1 MTILSAVWEFGN
13 QEIVLNKTVCA
24 VIGVTF
30 FTLFTI
36 SGAYIRLPLPFTPV
50 PVTLQTFTVLL
61 AGAVLGRKL
70 GISSQVLYVALGCTG
85 LPVFANAQAG
95 LLYLMGPTGGY
106 LIGFALA
113 AWVIG
118 LIIGEKKAG
127 FIKILS
133 AMFLGEV
140 ILFSLVW
147 LGCQWF
153 YTLGFIRLSFWGFY
167 LLSPGISLS
176 CSRPRPLTTKS
187 RVEPELFSAS
197 YGK

>member
-70 GISSQVLYVALGCTG
+70 GISSQVLYIALGCAG
-85 LPVFANAQAG
+85 LPVFTNAQAG
-95 LLYLMGPTGGY
+95 LFYLAGPTGGY

-140 ILFSLVW
+140 ILFSLGVAW
-147 LGCQWF
+147 LSVVLHIGI
-153 YTLGFIRLSFWGFY
+153 YKAILLGLLPFI
-167 LLSPGISLS
+167 PGDIV
-176 CSRPRPLTTKS
+176 K
-187 RVEPELFSAS
+187 LFAAATAYYEIQGRARTIFS
-197 YGK
+197 